1 LVDIAQFTCQATA
14 LTAWGIRGT
23 FAAERVRSAIGAR
36 SNAGGRQYQ
45 GVQLVASPRSKR
57 GASVSL
63 LGAVVFLGACA
74 SGTGFIP
81 TSPEASAIA
90 VSPTPNPS
98 PTGAEVVLSSGKAV
112 LHGTFTFDFEAGA
125 EAKTNLADV
134 WWEQVDSTRRYL
146 VPQNGARL
154 ARMGT
159 VSFEGISRSSL
170 VDLQYTVDKI
180 DGSNASGNQLTA
192 GTVVAVLTRNRH
204 LAKVRIDHYGY
215 DLAISWVT
223 YG

>member
-1 LVDIAQFTCQATA
+1 M
-14 LTAWGIRGT
+14 IRGT
-23 FAAERVRSAIGAR
+23 FAADRLRQADSAR

-74 SGTGFIP
+74 SSTGSVP
-81 TSPEASAIA
+81 PSPEASAIA

-98 PTGAEVVLSSGKAV
+98 PTGVQVVLSSGRAV
-112 LHGTFTFDFEAGA
+112 LHGTFTFDLEAGV
-125 EAKTNLADV
+125 EAKTNSADV

-154 ARMGT
+154 VRMGT
-159 VSFEGISRSSL
+159 VPFDGISRSSL
-170 VDLQYTVDKI
+170 VDLQFTVDKL
-180 DGSNASGNQLTA
+180 DGSNASSNQLTA
-192 GTVVAVLTRNRH
+192 GTIVAVLTRNRH
-204 LAKVRIDHYGY
+204 LAKVRVEQYGY